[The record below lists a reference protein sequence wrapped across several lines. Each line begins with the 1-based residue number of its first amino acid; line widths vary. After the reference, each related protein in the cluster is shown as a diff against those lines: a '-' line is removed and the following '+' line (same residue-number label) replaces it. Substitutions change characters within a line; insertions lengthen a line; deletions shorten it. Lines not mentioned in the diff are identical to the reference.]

1 MIKDSYSLEIKFP
14 TDEDY
19 NEYDAEFNGF
29 SLTEKMHSSLKA
41 VDNMCNVSLTHNAV
55 LENKLR
61 GLNEDGAMCRV
72 RKNGKLIFTGYIRK
86 GFAIRNTGR
95 VQSTSITIVSPSFFL
110 KRSILD
116 YIRLLNVQVCTDEN
130 SIIYKLFMDAG
141 FTARDLDLLPKI
153 NTVLPYFVVNPG
165 TKTYWDLLNT
175 LFFEY
180 GYILEFNADGKPCA
194 YAYSQADIN
203 PEHSFTTG
211 NNGNIH
217 GALTQKITEETY
229 QKINVTWTSTKTLQN
244 VNIFSDTQNATISDK
259 CVIEVNP
266 QEYYGQSAA
275 GSEGLYMQYSCQD
288 YDLLY
293 AYDVSLDIVKQ
304 SDLILE
310 EFTDYGKKAFL
321 KLFNQNSTFKR
332 TINKLDVNGTAI
344 VIDAVNASKISNS
357 DGKFAKSLNYT
368 SNFIFDKSNADALC
382 SRLASYYKFAD
393 YTYELSS
400 YNDYAAGSYVTV
412 SDPETGSV
420 VCRILQKKTDELT
433 GLINYTLEG
442 VAEYSPIATAT
453 QTESNTKNNGNVVA
467 LVQKV
472 VPEVEHLIDVSNR
485 YVFDVSPE
493 ALSVSCDSEGK
504 LINASDL
511 LFTADLFYGA
521 EKLNNVTYAA
531 TVDGASVG
539 SWSGNKLT
547 VSTDIITRDVT
558 AIEFK
563 ATYGDIIRTV
573 NVIITKLYAG
583 KDASWE
589 QYGLMLSDD
598 LVKVIDGAAYPPV
611 IDVHKVKTTATETN
625 APTDYGHV
633 EAVVNDAERIT
644 VDEWQP
650 DKFGQFDELYKY
662 SLKRQPFFLKVDGKA
677 LCTNSKKVMISYYR
691 EKE

>member
-61 GLNEDGAMCRV
+61 SLNEDGAMCRV

-116 YIRLLNVQVCTDEN
+116 YIRLLNVQVCTDED
-130 SIIYKLFMDAG
+130 SIVYKLFMDTG

-153 NTVLPYFVVNPG
+153 NTVLPYFVVNPD

-194 YAYSQADIN
+194 YAYSQTDIN
-203 PEHSFTTG
+203 PEHVFSTG

-293 AYDVSLDIVKQ
+293 AYDVSLDIIKQ

-357 DGKFAKSLNYT
+357 DGKFSKSLNYT
-368 SNFIFDKSNADALC
+368 ANFIFDKSNADALC

-393 YTYELSS
+393 YTYELAS
-400 YNDYAAGSYVTV
+400 YDDYATGSYVTV

-521 EKLNNVTYAA
+521 EKLNNVTYSA

-539 SWSGNKLT
+539 SWAGNKLT

-558 AIEFK
+558 TIEFK

-650 DKFGQFDELYKY
+650 DKFGQFNELYKY
-662 SLKRQPFFLKVDGKA
+662 GLKRQPFFLKVDGKA